1 MFFVSPQQSDDINHV
16 DNTKCSKCNT
26 NCTGFKFEYPFT
38 NELVND
44 FESLALK
51 DIYNVDDDDD
61 DNHYGDDDVSSETSS
76 NDVIALSS
84 KKWPGI
90 AVLTNSK

>member
-16 DNTKCSKCNT
+16 DNTKCSNCNS

-38 NELVND
+38 NELVSD

-51 DIYNVDDDDD
+51 DIYDVDDDDD
-61 DNHYGDDDVSSETSS
+61 DDISSETSS

>member
-61 DNHYGDDDVSSETSS
+61 NHYGDDDVSSETSS